1 MAGIT
6 VKAGKKSAPAPGP
19 KALLLARL
27 GLPPKSSTLLD
38 QALNHPSAAQEAGL
52 DRSASYE
59 RLEFLGDSLLN
70 FAVADLLW
78 ERFPSISEGD
88 LTKLR
93 AHWVSGASLARVAA
107 GLGVGEALA
116 LGAGEER
123 TGGRSKARVLA
134 AALEALVAAV
144 YLDAGWMAARAMVRR
159 LLEDPIAS
167 VGLGALEADCKTVL
181 QEWRQ
186 SRAKTLPEYRCE
198 RSGDGFRCIILLDG
212 EPFGEGVGR
221 SRKSAEQAAAAAAL
235 RALEGMGVS
244 R

>member
-1 MAGIT
+1 MGKE
-6 VKAGKKSAPAPGP
+6 KAAAASHPRER
-19 KALLLARL
+19 LLARL
-27 GLPPKSSTLLD
+27 GLPPKSSPLLD

-107 GLGVGEALA
+107 ELGVGEALA
-116 LGAGEER
+116 LGAGEEA
-123 TGGRSKARVLA
+123 TGGRAKARVLA

-144 YLDAGWMAARAMVRR
+144 YLDEGWIPARAMVRR
-159 LLEDPIAS
+159 LLEDLIAS
-167 VGLGALEADCKTVL
+167 AGLGALKADCKTVL

-186 SRAKTLPEYRCE
+186 SRAMPLPEYRCE
-198 RSGDGFRCIILLDG
+198 RSEEGFYCTVLLDG
-212 EPFGEGVGR
+212 EPVGEGMGR
-221 SRKSAEQAAAAAAL
+221 SRKASEQSAAAAAL
-235 RALEGMGVS
+235 RALEEGGVS

>member
-1 MAGIT
+1 
-6 VKAGKKSAPAPGP
+6 
-19 KALLLARL
+19 
-27 GLPPKSSTLLD
+27 
-38 QALNHPSAAQEAGL
+38 
-52 DRSASYE
+52 
-59 RLEFLGDSLLN
+59 
-70 FAVADLLW
+70 
-78 ERFPSISEGD
+78 
-88 LTKLR
+88 
-93 AHWVSGASLARVAA
+93 VSGASLARVAS

-116 LGAGEER
+116 LGAGEEA

-144 YLDAGWMAARAMVRR
+144 YLDAGWMAARALVRR

-167 VGLGALEADCKTVL
+167 VGLGALEADSKTVL

-186 SRAKTLPEYRCE
+186 SRAMPLPEYRSE

-221 SRKSAEQAAAAAAL
+221 NRKASEQAAAAAAL